1 MSKHVTKHV
10 IITGGVV
17 SSLGKGLTTAC
28 IGALLEARGLRIRIQ
43 KFDPYINVD
52 AGTMNPFQHGE
63 VYVTVDGGETDL
75 DLGHYERY
83 TSAPLSRSSNVTS
96 GRIYQNVINKERKGA
111 YLGGCVQVVP
121 HITNE
126 VKANIRQWDGPEV
139 DVVLSEL
146 GGTAGDIEG
155 AAFLESFRQFAYE
168 HGRDNTVFIHL
179 TLVPFLRASGELKTK
194 PTQQSVGIL
203 RQIGIQPDMLVC
215 RTEKTITQEMRD
227 KIAMFCNVEKKF
239 VFEERDVE
247 NTIYELPQVLHD
259 EGLDDAL
266 IARLGLPAG
275 PANLEP
281 WQEVVHT
288 VTNPTATVDV
298 AVVGKYVELKD
309 AYKSVYESI
318 DHAGIANKVE
328 VKIHRINAEELT
340 DENVGKRLRGM
351 AGILVPGGFGE
362 RGIEG
367 KISAV
372 RFARENKIPYYGLCL
387 GMQIAVID
395 FARNVAGMADANSS
409 EFSKETTHPVISLLK
424 DQRDVKNMGGT
435 MRLGAQPCK
444 LVEGTIARAAYGTE
458 MVHERHR
465 HRYEFNNDFRS
476 QLIERGLVVSG
487 INPELDLVE
496 IVELKDHPFFVGVQF
511 HPEFQSKPLKPHAL
525 FTAFVKA
532 AVERSRNQ

>member
-1 MSKHVTKHV
+1 MGEDEVGFMLCE
-10 IITGGVV
+10 TGG
-17 SSLGKGLTTAC
+17 
-28 IGALLEARGLRIRIQ
+28 
-43 KFDPYINVD
+43 
-52 AGTMNPFQHGE
+52 
-63 VYVTVDGGETDL
+63 TV
-75 DLGHYERY
+75 
-83 TSAPLSRSSNVTS
+83 
-96 GRIYQNVINKERKGA
+96 
-111 YLGGCVQVVP
+111 
-121 HITNE
+121 
-126 VKANIRQWDGPEV
+126 
-139 DVVLSEL
+139 
-146 GGTAGDIEG
+146 GDIEG
-155 AAFLESFRQFAYE
+155 LPFFEAIRQFAQE
-168 HGRDNTVFIHL
+168 RPRGKVILMHL
-179 TLVPFLRASGELKTK
+179 TLLPWLAASGELKTK

-215 RTEKTITQEMRD
+215 RTEKPITQEMRD
-227 KIAMFCNVEKKF
+227 KIAMFCNVEKKH

-259 EGLDDAL
+259 EGLDDAI

-275 PANLEP
+275 SQNLGP

-288 VTNPTATVDV
+288 VTNPTGTVDV

-351 AGILVPGGFGE
+351 SGILVPGGFGE

-387 GMQIAVID
+387 GMQIAVIE
-395 FARNVAGMADANSS
+395 FARHVAGMDDANSS
-409 EFSKETTHPVISLLK
+409 EFSRETKHPVISLLK

-444 LVEGTIARAAYGTE
+444 LIEGTIARAAYATE
-458 MVHERHR
+458 MISERHR
-465 HRYEFNNDFRS
+465 HRYEFNNDFRG
-476 QLIERGLVVSG
+476 QLTERGLVISG
-487 INPELDLVE
+487 VNPELDLVE

-511 HPEFQSKPLKPHAL
+511 HPEFQSKPLKPHPL
-525 FTAFVKA
+525 FTAWVKA
-532 AVERSRNQ
+532 SVDRSRSQ

>member
-1 MSKHVTKHV
+1 MSHVTKHV
-10 IITGGVV
+10 FITGGVV

-28 IGALLEARGLRIRIQ
+28 IGALLEARGLRVRIQ

-83 TSAPLSRSSNVTS
+83 TSAPLSRSSNITS
-96 GRIYQNVINKERKGA
+96 GRIYHTVIGKERRGA

-126 VKANIRQWDGPEV
+126 IKSNIRQYDGPNV
-139 DVVLSEL
+139 DIVLSEL

-155 AAFLESFRQFAYE
+155 AAFLEAFRQFAYE
-168 HGRDNTVFIHL
+168 NGRDNTAFIHL

-203 RQIGIQPDMLVC
+203 RQIGIQPDLLIC
-215 RTEKTITQEMRD
+215 RTEKPITQEMRD
-227 KIAMFCNVEKKF
+227 KIAMFCNVEKKY

-247 NTIYELPQVLHD
+247 NSIYELPLQLSAEGVD
-259 EGLDDAL
+259 EAL
-266 IARLGLPAG
+266 IRRLGLSAPPAK
-275 PANLEP
+275 LEA
-281 WQEVVHT
+281 WQEVVHI
-288 VTNPTATVDV
+288 VTNPTSTVDI

-318 DHAGIANKVE
+318 DHAGIANKVA
-328 VKIHRINAEELT
+328 VKVHRINAEELT
-340 DENVGKRLRGM
+340 DENAGQRLRGM

-372 RFARENKIPYYGLCL
+372 RFARENKVPYYGLCL
-387 GMQIAVID
+387 GMQIAVIE
-395 FARNVAGMADANSS
+395 FARHVAGMDDANST
-409 EFSKETTHPVISLLK
+409 EFSRETKHPVISLLK
-424 DQRDVKNMGGT
+424 DQVSVKDMGGT

-444 LVEGTIARAAYGTE
+444 LVEGTVARAAYGTE
-458 MVHERHR
+458 LVSERHR
-465 HRYEFNNDFRS
+465 HRYEFNNDYRGR
-476 QLIERGLVVSG
+476 LAEKGLVISG
-487 INPELDLVE
+487 VNPELDLVE

-511 HPEFQSKPLKPHAL
+511 HPEFQSKPLRPHAL

-532 AVERSRNQ
+532 ATERSKAR